1 MGLALEGV
9 DSGVLDVRLLSPLD
23 LAVSKLGRFS
33 SQDQDDI
40 GSLARHRLITCAALR
55 QRAEDALQGYVGD
68 TARVQGVIEVAVR
81 LVADVQARGGKKR
94 R

>member
-1 MGLALEGV
+1 VGLALEGV

-40 GSLARHRLITCAALR
+40 GSLARHRLITYAALR